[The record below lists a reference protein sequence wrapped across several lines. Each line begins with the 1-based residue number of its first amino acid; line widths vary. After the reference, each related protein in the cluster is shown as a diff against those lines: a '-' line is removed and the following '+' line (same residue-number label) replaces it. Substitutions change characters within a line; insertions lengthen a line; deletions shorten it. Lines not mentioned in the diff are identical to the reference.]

1 MSKIKVISV
10 VVFILGLAGLSF
22 YLNRDA
28 FAPATIQI
36 AHRMSPWMRPTNP
49 AARRANDLGVPV
61 TFTLNG
67 LYSLTTVKVVVAA
80 DMETNKFP
88 HAIWKLVT
96 DSNSVPV
103 STFNYGNPLRGM
115 RPDIKG
121 ARPDP
126 LEPGI
131 AYRLIIVTAANK
143 HTQHDFTVTT
153 NR

>member
-1 MSKIKVISV
+1 MSKIKIISV
-10 VVFILGLAGLSF
+10 VVLIVGLAGLSF

-49 AARRANDLGVPV
+49 AARRANNLGVPV

-67 LYSLTTVKVVVAA
+67 LYSLITVKVVVAA
-80 DMETNKFP
+80 DIETNKFP

-121 ARPDP
+121 ALPDP
-126 LEPGI
+126 LEPGV
-131 AYRLIIVTAANK
+131 AYRLIIETANNK
-143 HTQHDFTVTT
+143 RAQHDFTVTT

>member
-1 MSKIKVISV
+1 MSKIKISLIVIL
-10 VVFILGLAGLSF
+10 ILGLAGLSF

-49 AARRANDLGVPV
+49 AARRANNLGVPV

-67 LYSLTTVKVVVAA
+67 LYSLITVKVVVAA
-80 DMETNKFP
+80 DIETNKFP

-103 STFNYGNPLRGM
+103 SSFNYGNSIRGM

-121 ARPDP
+121 ALPDP

-131 AYRLIIVTAANK
+131 AYRLIIETANNK
-143 HTQHDFTVTT
+143 RAQHDFTVTT